1 MREKDI
7 YEAMNQGV
15 LLCDEKSRLL
25 YFNSS
30 YSRFIGYRL
39 EEICGKPIRD
49 IRPGAVVPD
58 VIANGKPQESLFRV
72 ENDQEYFAD
81 VYPVME
87 DGQVVGSVSVVTS
100 MMNANCI
107 KDKMLKLEEQEKVMK
122 DRLSRTNGTHYSF
135 EQIICSSPK
144 TLETIAK
151 AKKVA
156 RHPVNILLQ
165 GESGCGKELFAQ
177 SIHNESDRRDA
188 PFVAINCAA
197 LNKTMLESEL
207 FGYEN
212 GAFTGAR
219 KGGKPGLFETAKGG
233 TLFLDEISEMDYDLQ
248 AKLLRVLQEKK
259 FRRIGGLQEIDTDI
273 RLISACNVNLQ
284 QYIEEKKFRMDLF
297 YRIAVFPL
305 TIPPLRERRED
316 ILPLMK
322 HYLHIAEIQNKQNY
336 TFTDEVKERMYCY
349 DWPGNVRELRNTVEY
364 CALMALSTEI
374 TLDCLP
380 PSLLQGQQVMQ
391 EENIIPLDQR
401 IREFEKNEIM
411 HTLDIYG
418 RTTDGKKKAAK
429 ALGISLSSLYNK
441 IGKSET

>member
-15 LLCDEKSRLL
+15 LLCDEKSRIL

-151 AKKVA
+151 AKKWPDTLLIFYFRGKADAVRNYLLNLFTMKVIA
-156 RHPVNILLQ
+156 GMRHLWPSTV
-165 GESGCGKELFAQ
+165 
-177 SIHNESDRRDA
+177 R
-188 PFVAINCAA
+188 
-197 LNKTMLESEL
+197 
-207 FGYEN
+207 
-212 GAFTGAR
+212 
-219 KGGKPGLFETAKGG
+219 
-233 TLFLDEISEMDYDLQ
+233 
-248 AKLLRVLQEKK
+248 
-259 FRRIGGLQEIDTDI
+259 
-273 RLISACNVNLQ
+273 RLI
-284 QYIEEKKFRMDLF
+284 
-297 YRIAVFPL
+297 
-305 TIPPLRERRED
+305 RR
-316 ILPLMK
+316 
-322 HYLHIAEIQNKQNY
+322 
-336 TFTDEVKERMYCY
+336 
-349 DWPGNVRELRNTVEY
+349 
-364 CALMALSTEI
+364 
-374 TLDCLP
+374 
-380 PSLLQGQQVMQ
+380 
-391 EENIIPLDQR
+391 
-401 IREFEKNEIM
+401 
-411 HTLDIYG
+411 
-418 RTTDGKKKAAK
+418 
-429 ALGISLSSLYNK
+429 
-441 IGKSET
+441 

>member
-1 MREKDI
+1 
-7 YEAMNQGV
+7 
-15 LLCDEKSRLL
+15 
-25 YFNSS
+25 
-30 YSRFIGYRL
+30 
-39 EEICGKPIRD
+39 
-49 IRPGAVVPD
+49 
-58 VIANGKPQESLFRV
+58 
-72 ENDQEYFAD
+72 
-81 VYPVME
+81 
-87 DGQVVGSVSVVTS
+87 
-100 MMNANCI
+100 
-107 KDKMLKLEEQEKVMK
+107 MK

-322 HYLHIAEIQNKQNY
+322 HYLHIAQIQNKQNY

-374 TLDCLP
+374 TLDCLRRAFCRD
-380 PSLLQGQQVMQ
+380 SKLCRKRISFLL
-391 EENIIPLDQR
+391 
-401 IREFEKNEIM
+401 IREFVNLRRMRFM

-418 RTTDGKKKAAK
+418 ADNGWKEESGE
-429 ALGISLSSLYNK
+429 GIGNFPVFSL
-441 IGKSET
+441 

>member
-15 LLCDEKSRLL
+15 LLCDEKSRIL

-188 PFVAINCAA
+188 PFVADRPA
-197 LNKTMLESEL
+197 LVEGHGCKTD
-207 FGYEN
+207 
-212 GAFTGAR
+212 
-219 KGGKPGLFETAKGG
+219 KI
-233 TLFLDEISEMDYDLQ
+233 DQHQIYD
-248 AKLLRVLQEKK
+248 
-259 FRRIGGLQEIDTDI
+259 
-273 RLISACNVNLQ
+273 
-284 QYIEEKKFRMDLF
+284 
-297 YRIAVFPL
+297 
-305 TIPPLRERRED
+305 
-316 ILPLMK
+316 
-322 HYLHIAEIQNKQNY
+322 
-336 TFTDEVKERMYCY
+336 
-349 DWPGNVRELRNTVEY
+349 
-364 CALMALSTEI
+364 
-374 TLDCLP
+374 
-380 PSLLQGQQVMQ
+380 
-391 EENIIPLDQR
+391 
-401 IREFEKNEIM
+401 
-411 HTLDIYG
+411 
-418 RTTDGKKKAAK
+418 
-429 ALGISLSSLYNK
+429 
-441 IGKSET
+441 